1 MTTQQQYSPNN
12 LPLGVMM
19 LTGGVAGSIAE
30 VTLCRYLDPH
40 HPLRHCQSAPANPG

>member
-1 MTTQQQYSPNN
+1 MTTQQYSPNN

-30 VTLCRYLDPH
+30 VKLFKRLD
-40 HPLRHCQSAPANPG
+40 

>member
-1 MTTQQQYSPNN
+1 MSSSNQYSPNN

-30 VTLCRYLDPH
+30 VFFYSNKDH
-40 HPLRHCQSAPANPG
+40 YHSF

>member
-1 MTTQQQYSPNN
+1 MANTQYSPNN

-30 VTLCRYLDPH
+30 VYLCQNSDYY
-40 HPLRHCQSAPANPG
+40 NPI